1 MVRVIRRVLIWLQH
15 MLLTIIVGFLLTYC
29 LGTVLEMRARQSFL
43 KKHSLENIDWRPGML
58 PRLLTWVVCQLSRAQ
73 NCLLIALGV
82 RMRQQSKANGSKALE
97 TAKDN
102 QCEAHRSI
110 RAQMQDQSCVRTATC
125 SSSRAG
131 CQGACEPSVGAAPAG
146 NSQHEGCCPP
156 AQHHSRVRKGA
167 CSIGS
172 LDSER
177 APAASVGA
185 ASPRESQYGRCCP
198 SSSRARSQSR
208 ADGPSSCSSSIGI
221 DSTSIVRQLVS
232 EPPPEDSQQQ
242 IDGHG
247 SGQPCQFSAA
257 FHMEL
262 YDAPDPARQLSA
274 NGTCMPALSE
284 ALSEGCSG
292 ATREAALT
300 KLSEDSRI
308 EGCSSPSACSRR
320 TSSDVDV
327 AEAQEVC
334 CGVEGEQAKACQNLL
349 NKGKALDSKCKQLS
363 CR

>member
-1 MVRVIRRVLIWLQH
+1 

-43 KKHSLENIDWRPGML
+43 KKYSLENIDWRPGML
-58 PRLLTWVVCQLSRAQ
+58 PRLLTWVVYQLSRAQ
-73 NCLLIALGV
+73 NCVLIGLGV
-82 RMRQQSKANGSKALE
+82 RTRQQRKASGSKALN
-97 TAKDN
+97 TASDYK
-102 QCEAHRSI
+102 CEAHCST
-110 RAQMQDQSCVRTATC
+110 RAKMQDQSCVWTASG

-131 CQGACEPSVGAAPAG
+131 CQSACTPSVGAAPAG
-146 NSQHEGCCPP
+146 NSRHEGCGFGSPH
-156 AQHHSRVRKGA
+156 AHHHSRIRKAA
-167 CSIGS
+167 CSDSS
-172 LDSER
+172 LDNAR
-177 APAASVGA
+177 APTASVGA
-185 ASPRESQYGRCCP
+185 APSREGQLKRCCP
-198 SSSRARSQSR
+198 SSSRAQSQSCAER
-208 ADGPSSCSSSIGI
+208 PSCCSSSIGI
-221 DSTSIVRQLVS
+221 DSASFARHLVS

-242 IDGHG
+242 IEGHA

-284 ALSEGCSG
+284 GCSG
-292 ATREAALT
+292 AAREAALT
-300 KLSEDSRI
+300 KLSEASRI

-320 TSSDVDV
+320 ASSDVDV

-334 CGVEGEQAKACQNLL
+334 CGVRGEQAKACQNLL
-349 NKGKALDSKCKQLS
+349 NKERALDSKCKQLS